1 MVVIGGAVVGVFL
14 SQEEAERAYN
24 AIRGIA
30 APAPSSPGVTLDCSQ
45 GQGAPVNGGCW
56 CCIDGVWATDP
67 LYCADPAWARRC
79 GNAGGGGSGG
89 TQPQPGAPTSPGSG
103 PTIPGGSAPSAPA
116 PTLGELLDRAAARLG
131 VGRGALVAAGAIVA
145 AAVVLR

>member
-1 MVVIGGAVVGVFL
+1 MVGGAVVGVFL
-14 SQEEAERAYN
+14 SKEEAERAYN
-24 AIRGIA
+24 AIRGGGGAA
-30 APAPSSPGVTLDCSQ
+30 APGAPAVTLDCSQ

-67 LYCADPAWARRC
+67 LYCADPVWARRC

-103 PTIPGGSAPSAPA
+103 PTMPGGTAPPA
-116 PTLGELLDRAAARLG
+116 GPGTSGDALDRFAARLG
-131 VGRGALVAAGAIVA
+131 VGRGPLVAAGAIVA
-145 AAVVLR
+145 AALLLR